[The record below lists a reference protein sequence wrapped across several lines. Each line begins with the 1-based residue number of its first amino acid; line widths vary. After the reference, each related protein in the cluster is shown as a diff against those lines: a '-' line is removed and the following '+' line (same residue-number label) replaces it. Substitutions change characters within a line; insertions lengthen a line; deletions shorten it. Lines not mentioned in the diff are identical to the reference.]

1 MIRKTDMTIPSFYS
15 TKKKSTAPQS
25 SSSMDFN
32 ETGQDSLKIRE
43 AEQANDWIRGEGN
56 GSGNLIGHN

>member
-1 MIRKTDMTIPSFYS
+1 MTRKIDMIVPGFYS
-15 TKKKSTAPQS
+15 TKKKSTPPQS

-43 AEQANDWIRGEGN
+43 TKQAND
-56 GSGNLIGHN
+56 

>member
-1 MIRKTDMTIPSFYS
+1 MTRKTDMTVPGFYS

-32 ETGQDSLKIRE
+32 EIGQDLLKIRE
-43 AEQANDWIRGEGN
+43 AEQASDWSRGEGK
-56 GSGNLIGHN
+56 GLGNLIGHN